1 MMIWIW
7 YGKCPWCT
15 RRCGG
20 HRICPGGCRRPDD
33 AAGGTIHPCV
43 QAGEVSQD
51 LCGSSHRSSVRV
63 TLEGYWRSRR
73 FLVMPYHKESRTISI
88 NTMQEVL

>member
-20 HRICPGGCRRPDD
+20 HRICPGGCRRPGD
-33 AAGGTIHPCV
+33 AAGGAMHPCV
-43 QAGEVSQD
+43 QAGEVSRG
-51 LCGSSHRSSVRV
+51 LCGSSPPVICARDIGRLLAVP
-63 TLEGYWRSRR
+63 T
-73 FLVMPYHKESRTISI
+73 
-88 NTMQEVL
+88 VLSHALP